1 VRIDEVAA
9 QVARNCRVADAHAW
23 GQHSLCGLLLRL
35 RELYKWEH
43 GLPPWGRVETP
54 AVLAWIGE
62 REAEWDRLEEAR
74 LEPVTVA
81 GETFDP
87 FDEEGISARLLPHG
101 WLYAAGSGPGGRP
114 LFVLGEVRER
124 RVVDGAAVFVLGRE
138 LVRDLFPTPAMS
150 RPGRVVVRADVV
162 PWYLWGALEDA
173 GTKQEPGP
181 AAHALLEA
189 GLEPAAVLGAPEE
202 HAAQLAALAEGEVEV
217 AVRHELG
224 ELAED
229 RRPGRDWGALLR
241 RAAGSKAE
249 LLGRALKDALADTGE
264 AGTLRYLIENRR
276 RGSLALFAA
285 GDRALRRQVLPEAR
299 QIWGF
304 VLHGGDWAAAER
316 LRGTAHRRLEGF
328 LEPLFGIFADDPPQ
342 EAVRARADELEGKL
356 LA

>member
-1 VRIDEVAA
+1 MRIDEVAA
-9 QVARNCRVADAHAW
+9 QVARNCRVADARAW
-23 GQHSLCGLLLRL
+23 GFHSLCGLLLRL

-54 AVLAWIGE
+54 AVLAWVGD
-62 REAEWDRLEEAR
+62 REAEWERLEEAG
-74 LEPVTVA
+74 LEPVRLGDA
-81 GETFDP
+81 AFDP

-101 WLYAAGSGPGGRP
+101 FLYAAGAGPGGRA

-124 RVVDGAAVFVLGRE
+124 RVLDGAEVFVLGRE

-150 RPGRVVVRADVV
+150 RPGRIVARADVV
-162 PWYLWGALEDA
+162 PWYVWGALEEA
-173 GTKQEPGP
+173 ATKQEPGP
-181 AAHALLEA
+181 AAHALLED
-189 GLEPAAVLGAPEE
+189 GLEPAAVLCAPGE
-202 HAAQLAALAEGEVEV
+202 HAAQLAAIADLEVEV

-264 AGTLRYLIENRR
+264 AGTLRYLIENRM
-276 RGSLALFAA
+276 RGSVALFAA
-285 GDRALRRQVLPEAR
+285 GDRGLRRRVLPEAR
-299 QIWGF
+299 QIWHF

-316 LRGTAHRRLEGF
+316 ARAAAHRRLEGF

-356 LA
+356 LS